1 MDLAVY
7 SKLPFHDIRPG
18 VPLRIEVKN
27 DIYFGPVNQRSFGS
41 ILARLGLGLE
51 ISRRLDGYWYVGEDK
66 RLRRVALREE
76 CCFSEHLD
84 VSVDLIPLSLDELC
98 ELHSLL
104 TKFFEGNPDLALLS

>member
-1 MDLAVY
+1 MDLAVL

-18 VPLRIEVKN
+18 TPLRIEVKN

-51 ISRRLDGYWYVGEDK
+51 ISRRLDGYWYIGEDK
-66 RLRRVALREE
+66 HLRRAALAEGYR
-76 CCFSEHLD
+76 FSGHLN
-84 VSVDLIPLSLDELC
+84 VSVDLIPLSLEELC

-104 TKFFEGNPDLALLS
+104 TRLFEGNPDFVLLS